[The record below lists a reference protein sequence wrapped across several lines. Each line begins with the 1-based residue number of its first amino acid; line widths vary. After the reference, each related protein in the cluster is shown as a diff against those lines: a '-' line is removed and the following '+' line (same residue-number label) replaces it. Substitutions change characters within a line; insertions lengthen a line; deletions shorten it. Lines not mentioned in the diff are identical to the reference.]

1 MKEEKRRSCPVVE
14 LSVVEPSVVKLPVVG
29 CQSSDVKP
37 SVVKPSVVG
46 CQSSVVEPSDVELP
60 EEEEE
65 KEDSEKKEG
74 EAVKSEIGDAALES
88 IREMVESLGAEK
100 VLQLIRDNR
109 NAAIEQ
115 ILAEL
120 KEGEE
125 NEPMRSGLS
134 VEPKYHSIF
143 DLASFA

>member
-1 MKEEKRRSCPVVE
+1 MKEEEELRSK
-14 LSVVEPSVVKLPVVG
+14 LSS
-29 CQSSDVKP
+29 CRNQS
-37 SVVKPSVVG
+37 
-46 CQSSVVEPSDVELP
+46 CQSSVVSCQKQDENKEKDDERKDERAEMK
-60 EEEEE
+60 EEEDEQSSKLSSCRNQSCQSSVVSCQ
-65 KEDSEKKEG
+65 KEDESK
-74 EAVKSEIGDAALES
+74 DPALES
-88 IREMVESLGAEK
+88 IREMVESLGAER
-100 VLQLIRDNR
+100 VLELIRDNR

-115 ILAEL
+115 ILSEL